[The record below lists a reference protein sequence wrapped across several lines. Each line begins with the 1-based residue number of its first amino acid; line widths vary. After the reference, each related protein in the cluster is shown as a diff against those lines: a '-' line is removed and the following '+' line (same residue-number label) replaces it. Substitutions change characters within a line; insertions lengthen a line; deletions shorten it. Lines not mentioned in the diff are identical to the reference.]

1 MRATFRYVLLTAIRD
16 RFPVAI
22 IIALVAVTAVCALI
36 ATSTLTEGMQ
46 TGLAYAGEFYRGVLV
61 LGLVTFI
68 SFHVRALHETRE
80 IEAILSRPISRAAF
94 VVAYYAAF
102 AVLAMVLSLVTAPL
116 MMSALSA
123 RGLGLAEWA
132 GSMVLESWIVAALAL
147 FCAMALNS
155 ATASVMVSLGFYLL
169 GRTAQFFLAIA
180 ISGYGAS
187 SDEGVNVGSQGV
199 MIVIATIMPRFD
211 LFGQSR
217 WLVYGPGGGWGLS
230 VLLLQTAIYVPLLL
244 LATTRD
250 LQVRRF

>member
-1 MRATFRYVLLTAIRD
+1 
-16 RFPVAI
+16 
-22 IIALVAVTAVCALI
+22 
-36 ATSTLTEGMQ
+36 
-46 TGLAYAGEFYRGVLV
+46 
-61 LGLVTFI
+61 
-68 SFHVRALHETRE
+68 
-80 IEAILSRPISRAAF
+80 
-94 VVAYYAAF
+94 
-102 AVLAMVLSLVTAPL
+102 